1 MRNSY
6 RINGGSVR
14 DYVPIGVDGRPVWK
28 NAEAFLRSITVSGP
42 LGSAAA
48 RHLAEPEFSDNGE
61 HVDWFVGFPPKGS
74 EGYEVV
80 RWDAA
85 SPDERKAA
93 WEELERF
100 GRSLEIYGRDL
111 EKKALSANDELF
123 AHYLTGTS
131 GYEKLPAVHFPSSD
145 CIFIVDGVPVVTFWG
160 FLRPGQTL
168 AGSPFQALAPSVA
181 SNPFGAAPA
190 AGAAAA
196 APAAAAPWW
205 RRHLLCLIL
214 LPLLLLLL
222 PLLLYLIWW
231 WFFARGAGLP
241 AFGAFPD
248 LAHGSLDPVKIES
261 PLASGDDDDE
271 PVALHGR
278 DVVVDGNGRAVVQDG
293 AADGVVP
300 AGQAEDEAA
309 GAAADVPAG
318 AARDEPAADQ
328 DAAKDDAAKDGAAKD
343 DAAKDDAAKDDAAK
357 NDAAKDD
364 AAKDNA
370 AKDDGAKDARDGKAA
385 DDASSK
391 DNPAKAPE
399 LKNTDENGNL
409 VLDPKDLSQGSL
421 RGLDGTWNTSSGLFD
436 TKTGKPLSIKYSFDK
451 GKGTAQV
458 TKADG
463 TKCSVGTSGSV
474 AGGGLE
480 IAGGMASCADGSKIS
495 LPKVRCTPGKDGKA
509 DCSGLYG
516 DKQDNIKMEL
526 YK

>member
-42 LGSAAA
+42 LGTAAA

-61 HVDWFVGFPPKGS
+61 HVDWFVGFPPKNSG
-74 EGYEVV
+74 GYEVI

-100 GRSLEIYGRDL
+100 GHNLEIYGRDL

-168 AGSPFQALAPSVA
+168 SGSPFKALAPSEA
-181 SNPFGAAPA
+181 SNPFGAA
-190 AGAAAA
+190 AGGAGGAAA
-196 APAAAAPWW
+196 APAAAAAPWW
-205 RRHLLCLIL
+205 KRHLLCLIL

-222 PLLLYLIWW
+222 PFLLYLLWW

-241 AFGAFPD
+241 AFGAIPD
-248 LAHGSLDPVKIES
+248 LAHGSLDPVKIEA
-261 PLASGDDDDE
+261 PLAADDDDE
-271 PVALHGR
+271 PVALQRR
-278 DVVVDGNGRAVVQDG
+278 DVVVDGNGRAVVPDG
-293 AADGVVP
+293 TADAALP

-309 GAAADVPAG
+309 DGTAVVPDAAAKDEAAADQD
-318 AARDEPAADQ
+318 AAKDEPAADQ
-328 DAAKDDAAKDGAAKD
+328 DAAKDDASKDNAAKDDAAKDDASKD
-343 DAAKDDAAKDDAAK
+343 DAAKDDAAKDAQ
-357 NDAAKDD
+357 
-364 AAKDNA
+364 
-370 AKDDGAKDARDGKAA
+370 DGKAA
-385 DDASSK
+385 AGASSK
-391 DNPAKAPE
+391 DDPAKAPE
-399 LKNTDENGNL
+399 LKNTDANGNL
-409 VLDPKDLSQGSL
+409 VLDPKALSQGSL

-509 DCSGLYG
+509 DCLGLYG